1 MVPVTCIQFNPL
13 DDAHFISGSLDRKV
27 RIWSVEKNIVV
38 NWVDTRNIITAIS
51 YQADGKVNLP
61 AFLVSASVLVQ
72 FLLVS

>member
-1 MVPVTCIQFNPL
+1 MAPVTCIQFNPL

-51 YQADGKVNLP
+51 YQADGKVC
-61 AFLVSASVLVQ
+61 
-72 FLLVS
+72 LLS